1 MIDNDVAELLNHRY
15 NVNVN
20 NGEKKNAIA
29 GCYAFC
35 LHLLGQL
42 VVKRVK

>member
-20 NGEKKNAIA
+20 NGEKKNA